1 MRWEAWIAGLC
12 FPRVADVVYYRLVQA
27 VLHLDDLPARLD
39 QHTLAGRQE
48 ESSASP
54 PT

>member
-1 MRWEAWIAGLC
+1 MLPESRRRRLH
-12 FPRVADVVYYRLVQA
+12 RLVQA

-39 QHTLAGRQE
+39 QHTLADRQE